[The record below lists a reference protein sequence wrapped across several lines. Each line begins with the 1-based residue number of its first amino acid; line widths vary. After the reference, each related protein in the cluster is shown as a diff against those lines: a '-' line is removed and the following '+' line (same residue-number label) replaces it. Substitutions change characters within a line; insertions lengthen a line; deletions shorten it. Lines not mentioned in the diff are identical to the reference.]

1 MWILDKLEKYITIKL
16 SISSMLE
23 WYVLEALVHVDITTP
38 YWIWLNYILNW
49 RLTDLDFEVVWV
61 KHVLR
66 HVKLALATWVRIH
79 WRPNLTCILSNK
91 KYRLS
96 HIPWDLRSLNCC
108 WLWSLNWWQFQHLSL
123 ILEIYLKQYRYIN
136 NIKIS

>member
-91 KYRLS
+91 K
-96 HIPWDLRSLNCC
+96 IPIKSYSVRFTKLKL
-108 WLWSLNWWQFQHLSL
+108 LL
-123 ILEIYLKQYRYIN
+123 IVKFKLVAIPTLEFNSWNIPKAIQIYK
-136 NIKIS
+136 